1 MAELFVRKPG
11 RLDAIALW
19 FDLHLD
25 DTVTIATGA
34 DSDSCWEQAIY
45 PISSVQ
51 DVSHSTNS
59 SGIHCLSYSVP
70 FDAEVLRN
78 SGALKL

>member
-59 SGIHCLSYSVP
+59 SGSHRLFGILCLLM
-70 FDAEVLRN
+70 LR
-78 SGALKL
+78 